1 MSYRFPRWVANLDYG
16 YLLPMIS
23 KLPLWAARPC
33 WVARGVVNFML
44 DWDWR
49 TFSLGHGYV
58 RGATFRAMCA
68 LLRPHPKL
76 PHPFFLTLLRFV
88 CMSREEVDCLR
99 LSTLDYSKVNYRVS
113 GLEYLQQAQR
123 DRAGVILV
131 TAHFDS
137 LYIGLVLM
145 ARAGLKINLMS
156 TRITDDPSVP
166 SAISNHFETK
176 VSSLNRL
183 LSPGQVR
190 NHEDNMHYFVKA
202 LKRGEIVVI
211 AGDGPATT
219 SGRSQAVNFLGRK
232 RYMSAGPQFLAQSTN
247 SFLASYT
254 NQLSSDG
261 CFDISISL
269 PTRLA
274 EGGLQSAY
282 SALEAQILMQP
293 WRWWAADLMQAYAV
307 ESIVPDV
314 S

>member
-1 MSYRFPRWVANLDYG
+1 M
-16 YLLPMIS
+16 
-23 KLPLWAARPC
+23 
-33 WVARGVVNFML
+33 NFLL

-49 TFSLGHGYV
+49 TFSLEHGYV

-68 LLRPHPKL
+68 LMRPTSKL

-99 LSTLDYSKVNYRVS
+99 LSALDYSTVNYRIS

-123 DRAGVILV
+123 DGTGVILV

-137 LYIGLVLM
+137 LYIGLVLL

-166 SAISNHFETK
+166 SAISKHFRTK

-190 NHEDNMHYFVKA
+190 NYEDNMHFFVKA
-202 LKRGEIVVI
+202 LRRGEIVVI
-211 AGDGPATT
+211 AGDGPSTA
-219 SGRSQAVNFLGRK
+219 SGRSHAVNFLGRE
-232 RYMSAGPQFLAQSTN
+232 RHMSAGPQFLAESTN
-247 SFLASYT
+247 SLLASYT

-261 CFDISISL
+261 KFDISISV
-269 PTRLA
+269 PTRLD
-274 EGGLQSAY
+274 EGGLQSTY

-293 WRWWAADLMQAYAV
+293 WRWWAADLMQAYAAG
-307 ESIVPDV
+307 SPLPDK